1 MIMKNSRAK
10 KQSGFTLIELMVTIV
25 ILGIILAIAVPSYR
39 GHVMKAKRVEAFTAL
54 THIASLE
61 EQYFSE
67 NRSYTELPDDLG
79 LPVLSGSSRQTP
91 VDNDNYKIWMGL
103 NANQGGFALVAT
115 AINGQAEDKY
125 KRFRIFA
132 NGKKQYSLVKSGND
146 WVDNWP
152 E

>member
-1 MIMKNSRAK
+1 MEKSRTN

-39 GHVMKAKRVEAFTAL
+39 GHVRKAKRVEAFTAL
-54 THIASLE
+54 THIASLQ

-67 NRSYTELPDDLG
+67 NRTYTKLVADLG
-79 LPVLSGSSRQTP
+79 LPQYGSAAQTAK
-91 VDNDNYKIWMGL
+91 VDNDNYRVWMNE
-103 NANQGGFALVAT
+103 NAANGGFLLVAT
-115 AINGQAEDKY
+115 AINTQAEDEY

-132 NGKKQYSLVKSGND
+132 NGKKQHSLVATGNS
-146 WVDNWP
+146 WIDNWP